1 MVVIEKEHT
10 FIEIDAWCIGE
21 CENTVYEICFE
32 IVKKKREKVTSETNL
47 ARCWLLKLDRHMRV
61 HNTLNYLILSMTY
74 FLYVKISHSKFKNI
88 INISLK
94 AWF

>member
-32 IVKKKREKVTSETNL
+32 IVKKKREREGNKWNKFGKVLIVETGQ
-47 ARCWLLKLDRHMRV
+47 
-61 HNTLNYLILSMTY
+61 TY
-74 FLYVKISHSKFKNI
+74 EGS
-88 INISLK
+88 
-94 AWF
+94 

>member
-1 MVVIEKEHT
+1 
-10 FIEIDAWCIGE
+10 
-21 CENTVYEICFE
+21 
-32 IVKKKREKVTSETNL
+32 
-47 ARCWLLKLDRHMRV
+47 MRV

-94 AWF
+94 A